1 MKLRLMY
8 FAELR
13 ERLERTEEAMA
24 LEHPISV
31 ADLIDVLRQRGGV
44 WHSALASEGKVCVA
58 VNQEMV
64 MPTYQLRA
72 DAEVALF
79 RPVTGG

>member
-13 ERLERTEEAMA
+13 EQFGLTEESIA
-24 LEHPISV
+24 LAQPLSV
-31 ADLIDVLRQRGGV
+31 AELMEALRCRGGIWASV
-44 WHSALASEGKVCVA
+44 LAPHQKVCVA

-64 MPTYQLRA
+64 APSFYLGA